1 VQPKVDELHGLGKYQ
16 ELIAEIDATDLPDEL
31 DSFLRLAAT
40 RHIVFDY
47 EQIAEYYAHAPA
59 EVQDLMERSALVI
72 VDFGRAIED
81 GFVRLNQELKEQYL
95 EEHE

>member
-1 VQPKVDELHGLGKYQ
+1 MPGRQTRG
-16 ELIAEIDATDLPDEL
+16 
-31 DSFLRLAAT
+31 SFFACLKFNSF
-40 RHIVFDY
+40 VFDY

-59 EVQDLMERSALVI
+59 EVQELMERSALVI